1 MSSSL
6 NRKKIPVA
14 VLGATGMVGQ
24 RFVAL
29 LADHPWFELKVVAAS
44 ARSAGR
50 SYAEAVAGRWTQ
62 TVPIPPTVAGMTVL
76 EVEKDDKA
84 IAGSVA
90 LAFSAVA
97 MDKARIR
104 AFEERY
110 AGMDVAVVSNNSAH
124 RWTEDVP
131 MMIPEINPQHADLI
145 AIQRKNRG
153 WKRGLIVVKSNC
165 SIQSYVPVLHA
176 LNAFEPE
183 RVIVCTQQA
192 ISGAGKTFESWP
204 EMRDNVIPYIGGE
217 EKKSEDEPLR
227 VWGEIRNGKIELAKK
242 PVISATCIRVPVTDG
257 HMASVNVAFAKPA
270 SREAL
275 IAAIKG
281 FQNPVADLK
290 LPSSP
295 PEFLK
300 YFDEDDRPQTKLD
313 RDLGNGMTITVG
325 RLREDSILGWK
336 FIALSHNTLR
346 GAAGGAVLTAEF
358 LAAKGLVEI

>member
-1 MSSSL
+1 MSSC

-24 RFVAL
+24 RFVTL

-50 SYAEAVAGRWTQ
+50 SYADAVEGRWAPNT
-62 TVPIPPTVAGMTVL
+62 PIPPAIAGITVL

-84 IAGSVA
+84 IAGTVS
-90 LAFSAVA
+90 LAFSAVD

-104 AFEERY
+104 AFEEHY

-145 AIQRKNRG
+145 AIQRRNRG

-176 LNAFEPE
+176 LRAFEPE
-183 RVIVCTQQA
+183 RAIVSMYQA
-192 ISGAGKTFESWP
+192 ISGAGKTFATWP
-204 EMRDNVIPYIGGE
+204 EMTDNVIPFIGGE
-217 EKKSEDEPLR
+217 EKKSEIEPMKI
-227 VWGEIRNGKIELAKK
+227 WGEIRNGKLELAAR

-257 HMASVNVAFAKPA
+257 HMASVNVSFSKPA
-270 SREAL
+270 DRESL
-275 IAAIKG
+275 IRAIREFK
-281 FQNPVADLK
+281 NPVADLG

-295 PEFLK
+295 ESFLR
-300 YFDEDDRPQTKLD
+300 YFDEEDRPQTRLD
-313 RDLGNGMTITVG
+313 RDLGKGMTISVG
-325 RLREDSILGWK
+325 RLREDPILGWR
-336 FIALSHNTLR
+336 FVALSHNTLR
-346 GAAGGAVLTAEF
+346 GAAGGGVLTAEF
-358 LAAKGLVEI
+358 LAAKGLVEG